1 MHETTGGAFFVPH
14 DIAAPVAGSGDGP
27 LAGLNAAVKDMYDIA
42 GFPTGAGNPTWLATH
57 GPAKA
62 HAAAVE
68 KILRAG
74 ATIIG
79 KTICDELFFSV
90 TGINVHYGAPANLRA
105 PGRIPGGSSSG
116 SAAATGAGACDFALG
131 SDTGGSV
138 RVPAAL
144 CGVYGLRPTHDR
156 VDLTGAVLMAPS
168 FDTCGWFAPSPGV
181 LRRVGGA
188 LLDGARVDATVD
200 AMIIVS
206 EAFPEVDPAIATAM
220 KSFLARAAH
229 VLPRAHEK
237 SIAPDGLDP
246 WREAFRI
253 IQAREAW
260 ESYADFVRTEKP
272 QLGPGIK
279 ERVAFAS
286 TVTDEQADAARRVMT
301 AARTH
306 LRALVSPGTVMALPT
321 SPSIAPKLD
330 LDEKSLDAFRTR
342 VQRLTSMAGLAGL
355 PQINVPAGTVAGC
368 PAGVSVIGWA
378 GGDEALLDLA
388 CRLSRYCGVVVA

>member
-1 MHETTGGAFFVPH
+1 MHETSGAFFVPH
-14 DIAAPVAGSGDGP
+14 DIAAPIALGGDGP
-27 LAGLNAAVKDMYDIA
+27 LTGLNAAVKDMYDIA
-42 GFPTGAGNPTWLATH
+42 GYPTGAGNPTWLATH
-57 GPAKA
+57 PPAKTN
-62 HAAAVE
+62 AAAVA

-90 TGINVHYGAPANLRA
+90 TGINAHYGAPPNLRA

-116 SAAATGAGACDFALG
+116 SAAATGAGACDFAIG

-144 CGVYGLRPTHDR
+144 CGVYGLRPTHAR

-181 LRRVGGA
+181 LRRVGGV
-188 LLDGARVDATVD
+188 LLDGARVEAPVST
-200 AMIIVS
+200 MIIVG
-206 EAFPEVDPAIATAM
+206 EAFADVDPAIATAV
-220 KSFLARAAH
+220 KGFLARAAH
-229 VLPRAHEK
+229 VLPRPQEK
-237 SIAPDGLDP
+237 SVAPGGLDP

-260 ESYADFVRTEKP
+260 ESYADFVRTAKP

-286 TVTDEQADAARRVMT
+286 TVTLEQADASRRVMA
-301 AARTH
+301 AARAH
-306 LRALVSPGTVMALPT
+306 LRALVPPGTVLTLPT
-321 SPSIAPKLD
+321 TPSIAPKLE
-330 LDEKSLDAFRTR
+330 LDEAGLDFFRTR
-342 VQRLTSMAGLAGL
+342 VLRLTCMAGLAGL
-355 PQINVPAGTVAGC
+355 PQINIPAGTVAGC
-368 PAGVSVIGWA
+368 PAGISFIGWP
-378 GGDEALLDLA
+378 GGDEALLYLA
-388 CRLSRYCGVVVA
+388 CRLSRCCGVVVA